1 MENMRID
8 PDMSLAA
15 AVALLIQNQA
25 AFVAYMRETQERFD
39 SIDAELAQ
47 IKAILAR
54 HERILADLP
63 EAIRQRVGYK
73 RS

>member
-1 MENMRID
+1 MKTMRVD

-25 AFVAYMRETQERFD
+25 AFVVYMRESQERFD
-39 SIDAELAQ
+39 RIDAELAQ